1 MQFFYIMLCLFE
13 VYILAWEFLS
23 SNMAPFCSCIMLR
36 SEMFFVL
43 ELHGIWGHAFRICG
57 TFIDNK
63 ENFLDN
69 LGPDFENCFM
79 F

>member
-1 MQFFYIMLCLFE
+1 
-13 VYILAWEFLS
+13 
-23 SNMAPFCSCIMLR
+23 
-36 SEMFFVL
+36 MFFVL

-57 TFIDNK
+57 TFIHNLL
-63 ENFLDN
+63 LDN